1 MMKATRRLLVTM
13 LLLSAGAGGAAVAE
27 DAAKPAPAAGPGS
40 AAKPEMAKID
50 WAAMKKGERKQYM
63 RKQVLP
69 AAKKLFGAFDAKKYK
84 NVTCQTCHGAK
95 GVDSGSYK
103 MPNPEIAKLPTTPD
117 AFKELKAKKPEM
129 VKFMAEEVKPHM
141 AALLGMPEWTP
152 QTPNGYGCYGCHQ
165 KL

>member
-1 MMKATRRLLVTM
+1 MVAMF
-13 LLLSAGAGGAAVAE
+13 LLSAGAGGTAVAE
-27 DAAKPAPAAGPGS
+27 DAAKPVVAAVASGP
-40 AAKPEMAKID
+40 AAKPEVAKID
-50 WAAMKKGERKQYM
+50 WATMKKAERKQYM

-95 GVDSGSYK
+95 GVESGSYK

-141 AALLGMPEWTP
+141 AALLGIPEWTP
-152 QTPNGYGCYGCHQ
+152 QTPNGFGCYGCHQ